1 MIERVYRRVG
11 CLYCDMFLFV
21 AALVPTERGRNSGNY
36 RCDRTPRVGEST
48 QEYGSAW
55 EIAGLGR
62 PQMVADR
69 LTSCSLMTTDMK
81 APRDQF
87 EIRKQ
92 LATYGDDQ
100 VIDAVELAAFR
111 CISVKMLYRLL
122 YLRSDAIPPPLD
134 GFGRKRLWRMGNCRE
149 WLRTRESTPRVS
161 SPRPS
166 DNEARA
172 GRPRKL

>member
-1 MIERVYRRVG
+1 MIV
-11 CLYCDMFLFV
+11 
-21 AALVPTERGRNSGNY
+21 N
-36 RCDRTPRVGEST
+36 
-48 QEYGSAW
+48 
-55 EIAGLGR
+55 
-62 PQMVADR
+62 
-69 LTSCSLMTTDMK
+69 MK

-122 YLRSDAIPPPLD
+122 YLRSDAIPPSLL
-134 GFGRKRLWRMGNCRE
+134 GFGRKRLWRMGNCRQ
-149 WLRTRESTPRVS
+149 WLRTRDAASAGPSPLSTDGVPRT
-161 SPRPS
+161 
-166 DNEARA
+166 

>member
-1 MIERVYRRVG
+1 
-11 CLYCDMFLFV
+11 
-21 AALVPTERGRNSGNY
+21 
-36 RCDRTPRVGEST
+36 
-48 QEYGSAW
+48 
-55 EIAGLGR
+55 
-62 PQMVADR
+62 
-69 LTSCSLMTTDMK
+69 MTVDMK
-81 APRDQF
+81 AARDQF

-122 YLRSDAIPPPLD
+122 YLRSDAIPPSLD

-149 WLRTRESTPRVS
+149 WLRMREATSRAS
-161 SPRPS
+161 SPRPN
-166 DNEARA
+166 DFVART